1 MVLKFSLQTLQ
12 NAPRVGLQTAYIV
25 VLARLSDNGH
35 SKIRDHVIKSSDVTR
50 VGTNKWVIACMWVR
64 SVTALGLTAECTG
77 NLTINQLAWRW
88 TECIYHLIR
97 IHSGSYT
104 IVQCSAA
111 TVVRRN
117 YPNTWM
123 HCIVRGTYTMSIL
136 KHDLNIGW
144 LEWINM
150 IWPQPL
156 HACTRDIKVIRLQK
170 VRRRAAAI
178 AL

>member
-1 MVLKFSLQTLQ
+1 MQNTENWNRRTACSHQKLNCLSSLTTIIGDWKLYCYRNGNHYQNYMVLKFSLQTLQ

-77 NLTINQLAWRW
+77 NLTINQLPWRW

-97 IHSGSYT
+97 IHSGSHAYHSA
-104 IVQCSAA
+104 VQCS
-111 TVVRRN
+111 
-117 YPNTWM
+117 
-123 HCIVRGTYTMSIL
+123 HCS
-136 KHDLNIGW
+136 
-144 LEWINM
+144 
-150 IWPQPL
+150 
-156 HACTRDIKVIRLQK
+156 A
-170 VRRRAAAI
+170 
-178 AL
+178 